1 MKEVMRDQPI
11 GRLGRPEEIAAAV
24 LWLCSSAASF
34 VSVRHLKLMVALQP
48 TRSKNGIKIHRR
60 RHEDEKTR
68 NTGSIGTRIWVHEP
82 GHKLRPSS
90 TYRRRHQGHSRGP
103 QQGCTFFDTA
113 EVYGP
118 YTSETIVGGALEPFR
133 NEVKIATKFGFN
145 LTEKSGLDSRPDHIK
160 WMVDGCLKRLRT
172 DHIDLF
178 YQHRVDPNVPI
189 EDVAGAV
196 KELIEAGKVLHFGL
210 SEANPSTIR
219 KAHAVQPVAALQT
232 EYSFMN
238 RDPESN
244 GLLATCEE
252 LGIGFVPWGPMGMGY
267 LTQRLDAK
275 TAFDPKSD
283 LRSTFDRFQ
292 PETIAANKPFVDRIT
307 ELARDERRYDR
318 ATLARLAVGSKA
330 FHRSDPGHR
339 KGQASSGKY
348 RFHEACLDCGRP
360 EGNRRSTSP
369 VQSAWWSYER
379 TTDARS
385 GAIGE
390 ALVDRY
396 RETRFSSLYSRMV
409 GYSEVGEAGT

>member
-1 MKEVMRDQPI
+1 METRKLGALEVSELGFGCMNLATYYGPAAPI
-11 GRLGRPEEIAAAV
+11 DDAIKVIREAHR
-24 LWLCSSAASF
+24 
-34 VSVRHLKLMVALQP
+34 
-48 TRSKNGIKIHRR
+48 NG
-60 RHEDEKTR
+60 
-68 NTGSIGTRIWVHEP
+68 V
-82 GHKLRPSS
+82 
-90 TYRRRHQGHSRGP
+90 
-103 QQGCTFFDTA
+103 TFFDTA

-145 LTEKSGLDSRPDHIK
+145 LTEKSGLDSRPEHIR

-219 KAHAVQPVAALQT
+219 KAYAVQPVAALQT
-232 EYSFMN
+232 EYSLMN

-252 LGIGFVPWGPMGMGY
+252 LGIGFVPWGPIGMGY
-267 LTQRLDAK
+267 LTQNLDAQ

-307 ELARDERRYDR
+307 ELARTKG
-318 ATLARLAVGSKA
+318 ATTAQLSLAWLLAQKPFIVPI
-330 FHRSDPGHR
+330 PGT
-339 KGQASSGKY
+339 GKVKHL
-348 RFHEACLDCGRP
+348 HENI
-360 EGNRRSTSP
+360 ESTKL
-369 VQSAWWSYER
+369 ALAADDLKEI
-379 TTDARS
+379 D
-385 GAIGE
+385 E
-390 ALVDRY
+390 ALAELTVHGG
-396 RETRFSSLYSRMV
+396 RMNEQQMSV
-409 GYSEVGEAGT
+409 VEQ